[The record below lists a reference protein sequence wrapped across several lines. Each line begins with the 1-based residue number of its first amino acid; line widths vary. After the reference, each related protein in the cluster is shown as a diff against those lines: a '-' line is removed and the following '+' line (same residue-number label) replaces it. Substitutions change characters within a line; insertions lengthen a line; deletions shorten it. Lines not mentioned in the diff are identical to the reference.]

1 MTSTMNNE
9 AEIYISKIM
18 LKITP
23 TDCIILSVYVVFF
36 FRFVKKILVF
46 KIIEQNK

>member
-9 AEIYISKIM
+9 ADIYISKIM

-36 FRFVKKILVF
+36 LDLLKRYWFSKL
-46 KIIEQNK
+46 

>member
-23 TDCIILSVYVVFF
+23 TDCNFLSVYVVF